1 MASRFTSDLLSAVP
15 APDSPTDIAKALAK
29 TGSSSAPV
37 PPPVGSTLSV
47 VARAGSA
54 GLAAPAPPKIYFKKK
69 YFTKPISR
77 NFFSC
82 QYKNHSPAEFP
93 SHIK

>member
-1 MASRFTSDLLSAVP
+1 MASRFTSDLLSVVP

-37 PPPVGSTLSV
+37 PPPADSIFSV

-54 GLAAPAPPKIYFKKK
+54 GLVAPAPPKI
-69 YFTKPISR
+69 
-77 NFFSC
+77 
-82 QYKNHSPAEFP
+82 
-93 SHIK
+93 